1 MAIYRYD
8 EEKIHTIEETSF
20 ATLGVRERGDIQR
33 ILRDQIEIIDDQ
45 LLVISEEYGRW
56 TESRR
61 RIDLL
66 CIDKDANLVVVELK
80 RTEDGGH
87 MELQA
92 LRYSAMIANMTF
104 QHATEAYEDYLQ
116 QRGIEKDAR
125 SDLLRFLEWDGS
137 GDHDFGE
144 EVRIVLV
151 SAEFS
156 KELTGAVL
164 WLAEYGIDIRCVRMR
179 PYRDGETILLDVQ
192 QVIPLP
198 EAEDFQVKVRE
209 KKQTERVARQSSKDL
224 TKFDVKIGGHARERQ
239 AKRHAIFL
247 VVKALCDRG
256 ISPLEIAN
264 TIRKSDRR
272 MYVIADGEL
281 SSEEMEDYIVAHAE
295 GTRSQPGRWFTEDD
309 ELIYFEGRTYAFS
322 KMWGKKTY
330 ELIQGLIQEFAPQD
344 IIVEP
349 ATD

>member
-1 MAIYRYD
+1 MAIYRYTND
-8 EEKIHTIEETSF
+8 NIQTIKPTSF
-20 ATLGVRERGDIQR
+20 ANLGVRERGDIQR

-104 QHATEAYEDYLQ
+104 QHATEAYAEYLE

-125 SDLLRFLEWDGS
+125 AHLLEFLDWDDS
-137 GDHDFGE
+137 GEQDFGN

-164 WLAEYGIDIRCVRMR
+164 WLGEFGIDIRCVRMR
-179 PYRDGETILLDVQ
+179 PYGDPENVLLDVQ

-198 EAEDFQVKVRE
+198 EAQDFQVQVRE
-209 KKQTERVARQSSKDL
+209 KKQTERVARRSSKDL
-224 TKFDVKIGGHARERQ
+224 TKFNVSVQGKRWERL
-239 AKRHAIFL
+239 AKRNAIFL
-247 VVKALCDRG
+247 VVKTLCERG
-256 ISPLEIAN
+256 NSPTSIAAAIGR
-264 TIRKSDRR
+264 TTHR
-272 MYVIADGEL
+272 MYVTAESEL
-281 SSEEMEDYIVAHAE
+281 SSEQMNEFIASGE
-295 GTRSQPGRWFTEDD
+295 GSRAQPRRWFTEDD
-309 ELIYFEGRTYAFS
+309 ELIFYEGRTYAFS
-322 KMWGKKTY
+322 KMWGKATFGY
-330 ELIQGLIQEFAPQD
+330 MQQLVERFEAED
-344 IIVEP
+344 IVIEISEP
-349 ATD
+349 